1 MAASARSL
9 ARLLLPELLVAVPA
23 LAVFALWWTDEAG
36 FDPLSWYPGG
46 IFLLGLLVAA
56 ALGFRRTRPFFGLLA
71 GATLLFA
78 AFAAWSLLSIA
89 WAGVPGDA
97 WEGAN
102 RVLVYVAVFALFALP
117 PWRATSGAV
126 LLGAIA
132 AGICAVGIGSLA
144 QTAGAAA
151 PELFFIDGRF
161 VEPTGYH
168 NASAALFLIGFWP
181 AAGLASRP
189 ELPAIARGLLLAVA
203 GALLQLAVLPQS
215 RGAALA
221 LAITLLVY
229 LVVAPSRLR
238 TVLWLIPPVL
248 CVVLAAPTLLD
259 VYDAVRAGD
268 PQPAVDDALRTVL
281 ISLPIL
287 FAVGVALALG
297 DRRLQPGERVVR
309 AANRTAAGLA
319 ALGAVAAIVLALVAI
334 GNPATWVEERW
345 DDFTGGY
352 EEVDFEANRFSG
364 SLGSNR
370 YDFWRVS
377 FAEFADSPVLGMG
390 TENFAAEYL
399 QDRRSEEEPKH
410 PHSLPV
416 RILSQ
421 TGLVGTLLFG
431 GFLVLAAAAA
441 VGRRRETSSGLAA
454 MVGAAAMTSVA
465 YLLVH
470 SGGDWLWTFPGL
482 VAPALAML
490 AVAARVRSDAA
501 EKLPAAQ
508 EGVARWPLLAGGA
521 VVALA
526 AVASLVVPFA
536 SALQTER
543 ALDEW
548 RDDLPGAL
556 DRFDRA
562 RQLNPLTDR
571 PDLLAASVALASLEG
586 GVALDRYEAALERN
600 ESNWYAAAQAAI
612 LHTIERDREAA
623 REDAR
628 LALQSNP
635 TDPAVRE
642 LARRVD
648 EGEEISPDFMVD
660 TVEERVCRRVG
671 RTRVTPSCARQGE
684 P

>member
-23 LAVFALWWTDEAG
+23 VAVFVLWWTDEAG

-46 IFLLGLLVAA
+46 IFLLGLLAA
-56 ALGFRRTRPFFGLLA
+56 AAVGFRRIRPYFGLLA
-71 GATLLFA
+71 AATLLFA
-78 AFAAWSLLSIA
+78 AFAAWCLLSIA

-102 RVLVYVAVFALFALP
+102 RVLVYVVVFALFALP

-132 AGICAVGIGSLA
+132 VGICAVGVGSLA
-144 QTAGAAA
+144 QAAGAGA

-161 VEPTGYH
+161 VEPAGDH

-181 AAGLASRP
+181 AAALASRP

-215 RGAALA
+215 RGAVLA
-221 LAITLLVY
+221 FAITLLVY
-229 LVVAPSRLR
+229 LVAAPSRLR
-238 TVLWLIPPVL
+238 TALWLLPPAL

-259 VYDAVRAGD
+259 VYDSVRAGD
-268 PQPAVDDALRTVL
+268 PQPAVDDALRTILV
-281 ISLPIL
+281 SLPVL
-287 FAVGVALALG
+287 FVVGVAVALG
-297 DRRLQPGERVVR
+297 DRRVRLSERVVR
-309 AANRTAAGLA
+309 IANRTAAAVA
-319 ALGAVAAIVLALVAI
+319 ALGAVAAIVVALVAI

-377 FAEFADSPVLGMG
+377 FAEFADSPILGTG

-421 TGLVGTLLFG
+421 TGLVGALLFA
-431 GFLVLAAAAA
+431 GFLVLAGAAAI
-441 VGRRRETSSGLAA
+441 GRRRRTSSGLSA
-454 MVGAAAMTSVA
+454 MVGAAAITSLA
-465 YLLVH
+465 YLLIH

-482 VAPALAML
+482 VAPTLAMF

-501 EKLPAAQ
+501 EKLPASE
-508 EGVARWPLLAGGA
+508 EGAARWPLLVAGG
-521 VVALA
+521 VVAVA
-526 AVASLVVPFA
+526 AVASLAFPFA
-536 SALQTER
+536 SALESER
-543 ALDEW
+543 ALEEW

-556 DRFDRA
+556 ERFDRA
-562 RQLNPLTDR
+562 RELNPLTDR
-571 PDLLAASVALASLEG
+571 PDLLAASVALGSLEG
-586 GVALDRYEAALERN
+586 GVALDRYEAVLERN

-612 LHTIERDREAA
+612 LHSIEGDRDAA
-623 REDAR
+623 NEDAQ
-628 LALQSNP
+628 LALQLNP
-635 TDPAVRE
+635 KDPAVRE
-642 LARRVD
+642 LVRRVGD
-648 EGEEISPDFMVD
+648 GEEISPDFMVK

-671 RTRVTPSCARQGE
+671 RTRVTPSCSR
-684 P
+684 